1 MRGHWAIVLLVCSA
15 GSVFISTAVQAAL
28 VQAPVFD
35 VQYTS
40 PGIVSDGD
48 TIVVAQS
55 SSPEK
60 RGVLEFATP
69 GILPGATIQS
79 ATLELDIRV
88 ITMLLDGTEPFLKVY
103 GYAGNGSVDV
113 QDGTNLTTPIG
124 TSQDIGTV
132 PSLLAISLD
141 TSFLQ
146 SIAGSSYLGLVL
158 QQGAADGLQTG
169 FATTETASLS
179 WMPPR
184 LTIEFTNPVPE
195 PSGLVSSTVAMGSL
209 IVLLVYSRRRAISG
223 DGAPRG

>member
-1 MRGHWAIVLLVCSA
+1 MRCYPAIVLLVCSVS
-15 GSVFISTAVQAAL
+15 SVLTSSVVQAAL

-48 TIVVAQS
+48 IIAIVQS
-55 SSPEK
+55 SSSEK

-88 ITMLLDGTEPFLKVY
+88 ITMLLDGTSPFLKVY

-113 QDGTNLTTPIG
+113 QDGANLTTQIG
-124 TSQDIGTV
+124 TSQDISSV

-141 TSFLQ
+141 TGFLQ

-169 FATTETASLS
+169 FATTEAASLS

-184 LTIEFTNPVPE
+184 LTIDFANPVPE
-195 PSGLVSSTVAMGSL
+195 PSSLASSAVAMGSL
-209 IVLLVYSRRRAISG
+209 IVLLVHNRRRRISG
-223 DGAPRG
+223 DGASRG